1 MFPFYISSL
10 PCTAHS
16 LLVDDS
22 GLTSSPPYI
31 NVSVN
36 SLCQDDNY
44 TITVELGVRIDMVC
58 FFLENVTAENG
69 TAEVPSNM
77 SQVEYC
83 YRAVLSDGD
92 GGVIAG
98 I

>member
-1 MFPFYISSL
+1 M
-10 PCTAHS
+10 
-16 LLVDDS
+16 
-22 GLTSSPPYI
+22 
-31 NVSVN
+31 N

-44 TITVELGVRIDMVC
+44 TITVQFGVRILEDMVC

-77 SQVEYC
+77 SQGDYC

-92 GGVIAG
+92 GRVIAG